1 MLQNSLIIK
10 HEHVYARKH
19 YAKVSFVEKLTLIFH
34 WVLAIYILLCIVFF
48 FTFRLYSP
56 DIIYY
61 RI

>member
-19 YAKVSFVEKLTLIFH
+19 YAIVSFVEQLTLIFH

-48 FTFRLYSP
+48 YFYIIFTGHHIL
-56 DIIYY
+56 
-61 RI
+61 